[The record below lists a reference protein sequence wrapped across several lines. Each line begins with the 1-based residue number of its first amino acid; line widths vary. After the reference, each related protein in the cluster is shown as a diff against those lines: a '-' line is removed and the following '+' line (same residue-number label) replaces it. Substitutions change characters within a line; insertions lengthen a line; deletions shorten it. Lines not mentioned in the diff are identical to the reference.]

1 MITVTAYSH
10 LIRPEYRH
18 TYALF
23 VYTTGEVYTSS
34 CDEARYP
41 LRTLYKR
48 LDGLR
53 RQWNCYLPFRAEL
66 VHLNSGRV
74 IVEIDE
80 LGE

>member
-1 MITVTAYSH
+1 MTTYTH
-10 LIRPEYRH
+10 LINPNYRH

-23 VYTTGEVYTSS
+23 NYTTGEISTSS

-41 LRTLYKR
+41 LRLLYKR

-53 RQWNCYLPFRAEL
+53 REWNGDLPLRAEL

-74 IVEIDE
+74 IIEINE
-80 LGE
+80 LGK

>member
-1 MITVTAYSH
+1 MTAYAH
-10 LIRPEYRH
+10 LIHPDYRH

-23 VYTTGEVYTSS
+23 NYTTGEISTSS

-41 LRTLYKR
+41 FRLLYKR

-53 RQWNCYLPFRAEL
+53 REWNSDLPLRAEL

-74 IVEIDE
+74 IIEIND
-80 LGE
+80 LGK